1 MQVKHV
7 GPPLQFGNGT
17 PVHCY
22 DCGRAYSIVNP
33 ALHKNAGW
41 PEPQDLVCGDCL
53 FGRNFARMPM
63 RSLLGFVILATM

>member
-1 MQVKHV
+1 MQRKHD

-22 DCGRAYSIVNP
+22 DCGEAYSIVNP
-33 ALHKNAGW
+33 AFHKEAGL
-41 PEPQDLVCGDCL
+41 PELQDRICSNCL

-63 RSLLGFVILATM
+63 RSLLGFAILATL